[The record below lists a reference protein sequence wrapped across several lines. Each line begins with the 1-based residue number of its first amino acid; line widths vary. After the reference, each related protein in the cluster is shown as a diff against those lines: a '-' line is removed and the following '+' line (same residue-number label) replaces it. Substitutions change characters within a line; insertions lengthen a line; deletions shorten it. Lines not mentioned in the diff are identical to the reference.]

1 MVNIHLL
8 MKRKGAIAEFFF
20 EPIDQQVKY
29 IKTYHSSMHYYS
41 NHSKKACK
49 MSLKVP
55 VSL

>member
-29 IKTYHSSMHYYS
+29 IEIYHPSMHFLMTAK
-41 NHSKKACK
+41 N
-49 MSLKVP
+49 VQN
-55 VSL
+55 VTENIG